1 MDSISYFL
9 RKYST
14 VIRPAGDE
22 TILNG
27 EEDHVTMTKYTK
39 EYRDG
44 KKYEIDDQICMSK
57 PRSIPRERG
66 SLCDNSPSSV
76 CLLFTRLLSANLRL
90 RLGVWKL

>member
-44 KKYEIDDQICMSK
+44 KKYEIDDQICFH
-57 PRSIPRERG
+57 
-66 SLCDNSPSSV
+66 PSR
-76 CLLFTRLLSANLRL
+76 TRLIM
-90 RLGVWKL
+90 